1 MAWNCSD
8 NIVCID
14 LHVHSKYSGDS
25 LLTPEKIIKTAIKRG
40 LDGVAITDHNTIRG
54 GLEAK
59 KYNKDLIIIVGAE
72 IASDRGEIIGLF
84 LNEEIKTKE
93 FWSVVDEIKDQ
104 DGIIVVPHPFDT
116 MRKKVIKMDK
126 SMYRA
131 FDCIEAFNS
140 RCVFSKCNEKALGFA
155 KEYDKTIT
163 AGSDAHFGF
172 EIGHAYTIF
181 NGEIRK
187 SLMNGKTKV
196 EGHKTNPIV
205 HGLTLIYKQMC
216 KIK

>member
-72 IASDRGEIIGLF
+72 IATDRGEIIGLF
-84 LNEEIKTKE
+84 LNEEIKTRE
-93 FWSVVDEIKDQ
+93 FWSVVDEIRAQ

-131 FDCIEAFNS
+131 FDCVEVFNS
-140 RCVFSKCNEKALGFA
+140 RCIFSKFNEKALEFA
-155 KEYDKTIT
+155 KENGKTMT

-187 SLMNGKTKV
+187 SLMNGKTEI
-196 EGHKTNPIV
+196 EGHKTNVIV
-205 HGLTLIYKQMC
+205 HGLTFVNKMRSRL
-216 KIK
+216 

>member
-1 MAWNCSD
+1 MAWNDSD
-8 NIVCID
+8 NIVRID

-25 LLTPEKIIKTAIKRG
+25 LLTPEKIIKTAIKKG

-54 GLEAK
+54 GLAAR
-59 KYNKDLIIIVGAE
+59 KYNKDLTIIVGAE
-72 IASDRGEIIGLF
+72 IATDRGEIIGLF
-84 LNEEIKTKE
+84 LNEEIKSRE

-126 SMYRA
+126 SMYKV
-131 FDCIEAFNS
+131 FDCVEVFNS
-140 RCVFSKCNEKALGFA
+140 RCIFSKFNKNALKFT
-155 KEYDKTIT
+155 KEYGKTMT
-163 AGSDAHFGF
+163 AGSDAHFWF

-187 SLMNGKTKV
+187 SLMNGKTKI
-196 EGHKTNPIV
+196 EGRKTNSIV
-205 HGLTLIYKQMC
+205 HGLTVVN
-216 KIK
+216 KIWFKL